1 MYVFNAFLILPSAMN
16 HFTFSLSLYFIL
28 FSFNPLPS
36 SLSHPP
42 SFSSSL
48 QPHFPILPSSY
59 LYPCLFSTFW
69 FTLFSS
75 PLVFPSFLS
84 FHSSPSILLPSLPLS
99 LPSFLPPLPSLP
111 SLHHLSLTCLVISFL
126 PSYFLFCY
134 SFIRSLSYFLS
145 LSFILSFLSL
155 LQLILLGPTPSINL
169 EKAQAD
175 RSNRKTWFSFLWKR
189 PNKKGKQS
197 LIVFI
202 KLSVFSS

>member
-1 MYVFNAFLILPSAMN
+1 MN

-69 FTLFSS
+69 FTLFSN

-84 FHSSPSILLPSLPLS
+84 FHSSPSIRLPSLPLS
-99 LPSFLPPLPSLP
+99 VPSFLPPLPSLP
-111 SLHHLSLTCLVISFL
+111 SLHHLSLTCLVISSL
-126 PSYFLFCY
+126 PSYFLFRY

-175 RSNRKTWFSFLWKR
+175 MIVEGVADLTEKHDSAFFEKDPTRKV
-189 PNKKGKQS
+189 NS
-197 LIVFI
+197 L
-202 KLSVFSS
+202 

>member
-1 MYVFNAFLILPSAMN
+1 MN

-59 LYPCLFSTFW
+59 LYPFLF
-69 FTLFSS
+69 

-84 FHSSPSILLPSLPLS
+84 FHSSPSIRLPSMPLS

-111 SLHHLSLTCLVISFL
+111 SLHHLPLTCLVISFL
-126 PSYFLFCY
+126 PYYFLFRY

-145 LSFILSFLSL
+145 RSFILSFLSL

-175 RSNRKTWFSFLWKR
+175 MIVEGVADLTEKHDSAFCEKDPTRKV
-189 PNKKGKQS
+189 NS
-197 LIVFI
+197 L
-202 KLSVFSS
+202 